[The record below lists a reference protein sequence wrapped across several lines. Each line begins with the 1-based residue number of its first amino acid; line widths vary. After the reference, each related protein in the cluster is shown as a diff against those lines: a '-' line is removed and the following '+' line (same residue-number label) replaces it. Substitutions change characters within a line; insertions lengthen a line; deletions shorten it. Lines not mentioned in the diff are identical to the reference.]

1 MDWQGGAELGGRA
14 ACPAERRGVGEAW
27 GAGCA
32 GAAVFTRV
40 PSWGCAGG
48 GGRWRSLWGIQQGLR
63 FQLKKTPASARPI
76 CLWHGSGGPGSICDG
91 LTSGRSI

>member
-1 MDWQGGAELGGRA
+1 MDRQGGAELGGRA

-48 GGRWRSLWGIQQGLR
+48 GAGGV
-63 FQLKKTPASARPI
+63 
-76 CLWHGSGGPGSICDG
+76 SGEFNRAFGFS
-91 LTSGRSI
+91 